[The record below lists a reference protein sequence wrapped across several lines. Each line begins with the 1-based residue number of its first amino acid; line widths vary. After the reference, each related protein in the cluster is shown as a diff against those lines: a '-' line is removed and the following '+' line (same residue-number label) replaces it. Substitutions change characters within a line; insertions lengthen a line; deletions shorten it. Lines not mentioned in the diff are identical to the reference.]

1 MNYIHKDSI
10 LDLSQ
15 DSDTRLQVKEKFVF
29 QNRLVQK
36 IYKNHKSKII
46 GLSPQLWWKQG
57 SISAVLLW
65 ILGDFSGQLFYNT
78 LHLEDSLALYETA
91 EPK

>member
-1 MNYIHKDSI
+1 MKESFAWSEVYSEPYQTSKMRPLEKLVTMNYIHKDSI

-15 DSDTRLQVKEKFVF
+15 DSDTRLQVKKKFVF

-46 GLSPQLWWKQG
+46 GLSPQLW
-57 SISAVLLW
+57 
-65 ILGDFSGQLFYNT
+65 
-78 LHLEDSLALYETA
+78 
-91 EPK
+91 

>member
-78 LHLEDSLALYETA
+78 PPNDSISRIL
-91 EPK
+91 